1 MTPTNID
8 VAAKVYSK
16 RFIAGLTRQLA
27 ALRAFSTDF
36 SQEAKEPGE
45 AVLVALLSADAAGD
59 WSDADN
65 NFARATA
72 SLGDRNVPLNKR
84 KIAGFAI
91 TPAQMANFNPSWWE
105 GKADLDAASIADA
118 ILSDVCDLITP
129 ENFGKAKGDSFQI
142 SLDGFSQKAV
152 ATIRAAAIA
161 KHLRINRSVLCLHP
175 AYFSQLLGS
184 LDANVYGGREAIEK
198 GVIPGLLG
206 FNAIAEIPQLSIAG
220 FVAHPGAIAV
230 AGRTIPFFGTK
241 PYEKVQ
247 TFVEP
252 ETGMPMTNVV
262 YVDGPTGKGS
272 TSVNALYGCTKGADD
287 QLIRLIDKAPAA

>member
-8 VAAKVYSK
+8 TAAKVYSK
-16 RFIAGLTRQLA
+16 KFIAGLTRALA
-27 ALRAFSTDF
+27 ALRAFSIDF
-36 SQEAKEPGE
+36 SEEAKQFGE
-45 AVLVALLSADAAGD
+45 AVLVALLSADAAAD
-59 WSDADN
+59 WNDTSN
-65 NFARATA
+65 NFNRTAAT
-72 SLGDRNVPLNKR
+72 LGDRNVPLNKR
-84 KIAGFAI
+84 KVAGFAI
-91 TPAQMANFNPSWWE
+91 TPAQMANFNPAWWE

-118 ILSDVCDLITP
+118 ILSDVAALVTAD
-129 ENFGKAKGDSFQI
+129 NFGDAAADKIQI
-142 SLDGFSQKAV
+142 SLDGFGPKAV
-152 ATIRAAAIA
+152 ATIRAKAIA
-161 KHLRINRSVLCLHP
+161 KKLRVNRSVMCLNP
-175 AYFSQLLGS
+175 SYFSQLLGN

-206 FNAIAEIPQLSIAG
+206 FNAIAEIPQLEIPG

-247 TFVEP
+247 TFIEP

-272 TSVNALYGCTKGADD
+272 TTVNAMYGCAKGADD
-287 QLIRLIDKAPAA
+287 QLIRLIDKAAA